1 MIYLYLVFLAAVAV
15 AAALGVLEQRRHVA
29 RLRAF
34 GTRIIVLGDEKAEIV
49 QACAQALDE
58 GHWRVAAETGWGSTL
73 LLPGEPPRPSSPV
86 PAPIPQRKRFVRTAG
101 ARDASALVVDSLT
114 RSPSLVREDLQQ
126 LIAADVTIVQPEDG
140 AVPRS
145 DELEAAVP
153 ADGLCLTTDPRIM
166 ERLKPLCAK
175 RGSRCQLVEAE
186 AHGRP
191 VALAL
196 ALADER
202 GVDRDVALEAA
213 RSGRWTWSQ

>member
-1 MIYLYLVFLAAVAV
+1 VIYLYLVFLAAVAV

-34 GTRIIVLGDEKAEIV
+34 GTRVIVLGDEKAEIV

-58 GHWRVAAETGWGSTL
+58 GRWRVAAQTGWGSTL
-73 LLPGEPPRPSSPV
+73 LLPGEPPRPSAPV
-86 PAPIPQRKRFVRTAG
+86 PAPFPQRKRFVRTASD
-101 ARDASALVVDSLT
+101 RDASALVVDALS
-114 RSPSLVREDLQQ
+114 RSPSLVREDREQ

-140 AVPRS
+140 AVPRT

-166 ERLKPLCAK
+166 EALEPVCAN
-175 RGSRCQLVEAE
+175 RGCRCLLVEAE

-196 ALADER
+196 ALAAER
-202 GVDRDVALEAA
+202 GVDRDAALAA
-213 RSGRWTWSQ
+213 ATSGRWTWSR